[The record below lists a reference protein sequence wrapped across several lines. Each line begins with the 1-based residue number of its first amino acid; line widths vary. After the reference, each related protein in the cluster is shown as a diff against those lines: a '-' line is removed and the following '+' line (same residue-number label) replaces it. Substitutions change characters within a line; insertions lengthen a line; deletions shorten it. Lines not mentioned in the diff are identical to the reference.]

1 MKNMLFIAFILI
13 ISIITSCKS
22 EDTYYTIKGR
32 LMCCCDGTP
41 YSNQEIYLS
50 QKPNL
55 FSNNTASASTKTD
68 SDGNFII
75 RYSHNSGSD
84 LNLDPIME
92 DVPSGANI
100 NFGDLIISS
109 KNTIIFKIKV
119 NNPYT
124 VNDTLTGYVF
134 GEPSSTFHLSGP
146 FHDTILPQ
154 IEVYS
159 QIKSYFTYKDDPE
172 IRGGWQI
179 NSNSTIVLPA
189 KEVTIQVPKCHSI
202 PDTLTMV
209 IN

>member
-1 MKNMLFIAFILI
+1 MKKIIFIAFILI
-13 ISIITSCKS
+13 TSIITSCDD
-22 EDTYYTIKGR
+22 DTYCTIKGR
-32 LMCCCDGTP
+32 LMCCCDSTP
-41 YSNQEIYLS
+41 YANQDIYLS

-55 FSNNTASASTKTD
+55 FNNHTASASTKTD
-68 SDGNFII
+68 SNGYFII
-75 RYSHNSGSD
+75 RYNHNSGND
-84 LNLDPIME
+84 MNLDPILE

-100 NFGDLIISS
+100 NLGDLIIIS
-109 KNTIIFKIKV
+109 KNIIIFKIKV

-134 GEPSSTFHLSGP
+134 GEPSSTFYLSGP

-154 IEVYS
+154 IDIYS
-159 QIKSYFTYKDDPE
+159 QIKSFYTYKSNPE

-179 NSNSTIVLPA
+179 SSNSTIISPA